1 MAVVRNTAG
10 LGDAFPSAR
19 FVELDLARA
28 TAVAAWT
35 PLLSGIDLIVNAAG
49 ILRGSGMNAVHVD
62 MPRALYAAAVDA
74 GVRRAVLISAISAR
88 PDVDTDYARS
98 KLAGEHALRESG
110 LGWTILRPSLVY
122 GEGSYGGT
130 SLMRGMAGLPF
141 AIPIPGDGRF
151 VFTPIHV
158 RDLARAVRIACEE
171 ERFAGQTLDPVGPE
185 TLELRDL
192 LGRYRAWLGFGSA
205 RFFPIPMP
213 LMRLLGRLGDGV
225 GSGPIA
231 TNSLAQMVAG
241 NAGDSAAFRDVIGFQ
256 SRTLDE
262 ALRVRPAEVQDQWH
276 ARLFLL
282 APLIKTIL
290 VLLWLASAWLGLA
303 HGAAPTAEL
312 VEALGLPHAWAD
324 PLRIGGSILD
334 IAIAALLL
342 GDRTARLSTA
352 AQLLA
357 VVGYTFVIGIAMPGL
372 WLDPLG
378 PLLKNLPIL
387 ALVLVHGAIG
397 GKG

>member
-1 MAVVRNTAG
+1 
-10 LGDAFPSAR
+10 
-19 FVELDLARA
+19 
-28 TAVAAWT
+28 
-35 PLLSGIDLIVNAAG
+35 
-49 ILRGSGMNAVHVD
+49 
-62 MPRALYAAAVDA
+62 
-74 GVRRAVLISAISAR
+74 
-88 PDVDTDYARS
+88 
-98 KLAGEHALRESG
+98 
-110 LGWTILRPSLVY
+110 
-122 GEGSYGGT
+122 
-130 SLMRGMAGLPF
+130 
-141 AIPIPGDGRF
+141 
-151 VFTPIHV
+151 
-158 RDLARAVRIACEE
+158 
-171 ERFAGQTLDPVGPE
+171 
-185 TLELRDL
+185 
-192 LGRYRAWLGFGSA
+192 
-205 RFFPIPMP
+205 
-213 LMRLLGRLGDGV
+213 MRLLGRLGDGV
-225 GSGPIA
+225 GNGPIA

-241 NAGDSAAFRDVIGFQ
+241 NAGDSAAFRDAIGFQ

-290 VLLWLASAWLGLA
+290 VLLWLASAWLGFA

-387 ALVLVHGAIG
+387 ALILVHGTIG